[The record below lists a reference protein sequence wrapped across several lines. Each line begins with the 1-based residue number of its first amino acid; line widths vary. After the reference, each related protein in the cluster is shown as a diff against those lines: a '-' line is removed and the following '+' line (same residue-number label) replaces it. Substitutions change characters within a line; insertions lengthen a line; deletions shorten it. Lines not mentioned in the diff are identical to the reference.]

1 MDESRFEEI
10 YGQMARPLWLYISR
24 MSRSESLAD
33 DLLQETFIRF
43 LGKPI
48 YDESGVKAY
57 LYRIATNLVYD
68 HFRRTKRENNWVG
81 GSEQIEDIAIEAAS
95 NEGREMMQHFH
106 QLKPRERSLLWLA
119 YVEGFDHKE
128 IAEVMRIN
136 ALSVRVL
143 LYRARKQLAD
153 AVRDETRR
161 QAV

>member
-48 YDESGVKAY
+48 DDETGMRSY

-68 HFRRTKRENNWVG
+68 HFRRAKRENNWVA
-81 GSEQIEDIAIEAAS
+81 GSEQIEDIAIETAS
-95 NEGREMMQHFH
+95 DEESEMMQYFH
-106 QLKPRERSLLWLA
+106 RLKPRERSLLWLA

-128 IAEVMRIN
+128 IAVAMNIN

-153 AVRDETRR
+153 SLRDESR
-161 QAV
+161 